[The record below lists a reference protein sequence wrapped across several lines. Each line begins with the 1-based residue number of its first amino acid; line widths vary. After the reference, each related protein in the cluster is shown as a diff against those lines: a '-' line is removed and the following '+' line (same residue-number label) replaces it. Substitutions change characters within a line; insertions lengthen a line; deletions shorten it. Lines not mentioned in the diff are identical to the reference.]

1 MDPAGSS
8 RESDLA
14 RIFSLWERVSHAS
27 DIKAMS
33 IGINAIEA
41 ILKGNPHLHELS
53 GFSGLLSNLQKA
65 KETVQVRELVI
76 PQQRPPQSGNVSTL
90 LPLNSSPFTLHSDCH
105 SPAAFLAAMWSEDE
119 EPAVISPSLPVSSI
133 AAPPASRRKRH
144 SRRRHP
150 PPQPDPET
158 SELPAVVSG
167 RDNQEFPDF
176 GTVYSGAV
184 FFHLAAQPEALAP
197 SPVSP
202 LAQSLIPPQ
211 APFSP
216 LPSLQSSVRSATQ
229 SPLVPSSTLP
239 PFSLPPQPSLH
250 PAIQAATQS
259 DIQPIALPLL
269 YSVAE
274 PLAAQPAANSATPP
288 PVTPPLQ
295 PPVQSPVSPV
305 QSPVSPV
312 QSPVSP
318 VQSPVSPVQHPL
330 AQSSTQSPAPLSPQL
345 SLPPLAQSPVHSPL
359 VHSPVKSSTPLPT
372 PLSPPPL
379 QQTSVQSPVPVQ
391 TPSVQSPVQL
401 STSPLSVAQLPL
413 SPVSPAAQLP
423 LSPVSPVTQLAA
435 QQPLSAQS
443 PVSPVLLIHSMQR
456 GNLISTQGTF
466 HGLAAVG
473 TVCHSRASPE
483 ARSQSPA
490 DSGPLKFK
498 QPPKN
503 CTMFALPGQSQC
515 SVQRQLSS
523 CRPTDFMPVGVVL
536 ASAGGSEGPVQ
547 PPVSAGG
554 SEVIQAIQQLSQWK
568 NAGRVASY
576 PGRQLGSPSVALKTC
591 YPPEC
596 IRLA

>member
-379 QQTSVQSPVPVQ
+379 QQTSVQSPV
-391 TPSVQSPVQL
+391 QL

-523 CRPTDFMPVGVVL
+523 CRPTDFMPSSKLYSSSASGRTLGVL
-536 ASAGGSEGPVQ
+536 P
-547 PPVSAGG
+547 
-554 SEVIQAIQQLSQWK
+554 AIQ
-568 NAGRVASY
+568 GASWAVH
-576 PGRQLGSPSVALKTC
+576 Q
-591 YPPEC
+591 
-596 IRLA
+596 